1 MAAILIIDDE
11 SVSRMIL
18 SAIVQPLSSNS
29 HQVKAFARPKE
40 ALDWI
45 SRNDVSLV
53 LTDHKMPEMTGI
65 EFVRVLRD
73 TPSCVDVPVILLS
86 ADNSL
91 ELRQEALCA
100 GATDFIAKPVD
111 PAVCRERCQT
121 LLEDAQ

>member
-1 MAAILIIDDE
+1 MAAILIVDDE

-18 SAIVQPLSSNS
+18 SAVVQPLSN
-29 HQVKAFARPKE
+29 HARPVKAFPCPKE
-40 ALDWI
+40 ALHWI

-73 TPSCVDVPVILLS
+73 NPSCADIPVILLS
-86 ADNSL
+86 ADNSPQ
-91 ELRQEALCA
+91 LRAEALRA

-111 PAVCRERCQT
+111 HVVCRKRCRD
-121 LLEDAQ
+121 LLGT